1 MRHSQDSRTVNRRRL
16 LGAGAAFGGL
26 ALAGCAATPSG
37 PSIGRVVV
45 VGGGFGGATV
55 ARYLRLWGGNV
66 DVTLVERNAQFVSCP
81 ISNMVLGGHL
91 QMADITRGY
100 GSLQAAGVKVL
111 QGEVVAIDVAG
122 RKLRLA
128 GGGELAWDRL
138 VLSPGIDFMFDQ
150 VPGLTTA
157 IDSGVV
163 THGWKAGPQ
172 TVALRRQLE
181 SMRDGG
187 VFAMTI
193 PKVPYRCPPGP
204 YERACMVAS
213 YLKVAK
219 PKSKLLVLDANPEI
233 QSKKALFERAFKQ
246 HYNGLLEYRP
256 NAELKEVAGTL
267 AKLEFEDVKADVL
280 NVIPPQRGG
289 DIARSAGLL
298 TVNNRWVGVNW
309 LTMEA
314 SAAPGI
320 HVLGDATFSAPAMPK
335 SGHMANQHAKV
346 AAAAIVQLL
355 KGEPVNATPVV
366 MNTCYSF
373 VTKTDVVHVASVHQY
388 DAGEKTFKAVPGSGG
403 VSAAANQLEGR
414 YALSWAQNV
423 WADMLAG

>member
-138 VLSPGIDFMFDQ
+138 VLSPGIDFMFDL

-157 IDSGVV
+157 
-163 THGWKAGPQ
+163 ARQ
-172 TVALRRQLE
+172 RR
-181 SMRDGG
+181 R
-187 VFAMTI
+187 
-193 PKVPYRCPPGP
+193 
-204 YERACMVAS
+204 
-213 YLKVAK
+213 
-219 PKSKLLVLDANPEI
+219 
-233 QSKKALFERAFKQ
+233 
-246 HYNGLLEYRP
+246 H
-256 NAELKEVAGTL
+256 
-267 AKLEFEDVKADVL
+267 
-280 NVIPPQRGG
+280 
-289 DIARSAGLL
+289 AR
-298 TVNNRWVGVNW
+298 
-309 LTMEA
+309 
-314 SAAPGI
+314 
-320 HVLGDATFSAPAMPK
+320 
-335 SGHMANQHAKV
+335 
-346 AAAAIVQLL
+346 
-355 KGEPVNATPVV
+355 
-366 MNTCYSF
+366 
-373 VTKTDVVHVASVHQY
+373 
-388 DAGEKTFKAVPGSGG
+388 
-403 VSAAANQLEGR
+403 LEGR
-414 YALSWAQNV
+414 PADGGAAPPARIDARRRRVRDGHPEGALPLPARALRTGLHGGQLPEGGQAEV
-423 WADMLAG
+423 QAAGARRQPRDPVARRPCSSAPSSSTTTACWSTGRTPS